1 MKKKLNSLDNDETN
15 SISTT
20 DDKSVHDN
28 LLNSMNIFQNNST
41 ERLILQIKRAYYMNE
56 IQKIESFLDS
66 LKNIKRENLKVNE
79 LKKLSLYFNQLSNF
93 ESLYISLEDYYK
105 GLILQK
111 RIISMLKKN
120 IINKII

>member
-1 MKKKLNSLDNDETN
+1 MKKKLNSLDNDENN

-41 ERLILQIKRAYYMNE
+41 ERLILLIKRAYYMNE